1 MAYYA
6 VGDLFHAEWDGDGSW
21 RILRVISVEDD
32 MVEIEL
38 FDNAYT
44 HPPSL
49 EDLDRDKPVDQH
61 RLNSD
66 ELALRWPTPLEPAP
80 DRSTRRGMFQ
90 GLLVQGIEKGEEFA
104 RKRKPRWPL

>member
-6 VGDLFHAEWDGDGSW
+6 AGDLLHAEWDGDGSW
-21 RILRVISVEDD
+21 RILRVKSVEGDQ
-32 MVEIEL
+32 VEVEVYDL
-38 FDNAYT
+38 AYT

-49 EDLDRDKPVDQH
+49 EDLSRDKPVETH
-61 RLNSD
+61 TLGTD
-66 ELALRWPTPLEPAP
+66 ELALRWPVELEPAP

-104 RKRKPRWPL
+104 RRRKPRWPL